1 MFKTGKEV
9 RMACRGGRWQ
19 KPTSGLA
26 FGYVQ
31 ANLVILDKDWAWDFL
46 VFTQRNPKPCPVL
59 EVGDIGAYK
68 TRFLANE
75 ADIRT
80 DLPKYR
86 IYEDGV
92 LKEELDDISNLWS
105 DNYVFFLLGCSFSF
119 EQSLSEAGI
128 ELRHIT
134 ENVNVPVYVTNIK
147 CAGAG
152 RFPDCP
158 MVVSMRPLS
167 TDNARK
173 AAEITKKLPS
183 VHGAPVHMGNSAEI
197 GISDIDIPDFGER
210 VTIKEGEIPVFW
222 ACGVTP
228 QKAAMIAKPPLMI
241 THAPGHMFVGDRKNN
256 EYQI

>member
-1 MFKTGKEV
+1 MYKTGKEV
-9 RMACRGGRWQ
+9 RLACREGKWQ

-46 VFTQRNPKPCPVL
+46 VFSQRNPKPCPVL
-59 EVGDIGAYK
+59 EVGEIGSYK
-68 TRFLANE
+68 TRFLADG

-86 IYEDGV
+86 VYENGV
-92 LKEELDDISNLWS
+92 LKEELDDIVNLWS

-134 ENVNVPVYVTNIK
+134 ENVNVPVYVTNIE
-147 CAGAG
+147 CSGAG
-152 RFPDCP
+152 KFPDCP

-167 TDNARK
+167 NDNAIK
-173 AAEITKKLPS
+173 AVEITKMLPS
-183 VHGAPVHMGNSAEI
+183 VHGAPVHTGNPAEI
-197 GISDIDIPDFGER
+197 GIADIDIPDFGER

-228 QKAAMIAKPPLMI
+228 QKAAMVAKPPIMI

-256 EYQI
+256 EYKI